1 MVKKRAKSMIPAIR
15 ELITS
20 LALREDTDR
29 NSLAEKLLKDIKR
42 LFPKETPPTFE
53 TVIKKIS
60 AARNHEALPEDK
72 PFNLGV
78 LSVLD
83 ISPDAIPTILRLQ
96 EWIENKRFPEYMP
109 KYLMTVRE
117 VLWIARLFRLIDTF
131 DNESMQYLFNVASYY
146 ANKELVSLISHS
158 SFDTSEFDKAMRQG
172 RSEVQ
177 KFLQKEIEDGLN
189 GKMENL
195 EAYLDASDK
204 HPTMK
209 AFNKQLDQ
217 LPPGFTPEMLKN
229 VPSYLIRLSNLLDH
243 DPELRAEFIR
253 RTGVPPFEII
263 RLMNIVGND
272 QELRNKLAELIRMT
286 REAGGRE
293 Q

>member
-1 MVKKRAKSMIPAIR
+1 MVKKRAKAMLPAIR

-20 LALREDTDR
+20 ISLSEDTDR
-29 NSLAEKLLKDIKR
+29 NMLAEKLLEDIKR

-72 PFNLGV
+72 SFNISDLINH
-78 LSVLD
+78 D

-96 EWIENKRFPEYMP
+96 DWLENKPLDEWMP
-109 KYLMTVRE
+109 KYTLTIRE
-117 VLWIARLFRLIDTF
+117 VLWISRLFRIIDDF
-131 DNESMQYLFNVASYY
+131 DGDSMQYLFNVVSYY
-146 ANKELVSLISHS
+146 SKKELVSLISKS

-177 KFLQKEIEDGLN
+177 KLLQKEIEDGLN

-229 VPSYLIRLSNLLDH
+229 IPSYLIRLCNILDR
-243 DPELRAEFIR
+243 DPELRAEHIKR
-253 RTGVPPFEII
+253 VGVPPFEII

-272 QELRNKLAELIRMT
+272 PELRNKLAKLIRMT
-286 REAGGRE
+286 REVGGKE
-293 Q
+293 